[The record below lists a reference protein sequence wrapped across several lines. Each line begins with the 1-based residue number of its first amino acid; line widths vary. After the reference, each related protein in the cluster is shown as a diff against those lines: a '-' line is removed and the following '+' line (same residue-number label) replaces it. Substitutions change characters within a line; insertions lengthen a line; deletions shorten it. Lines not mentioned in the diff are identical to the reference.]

1 MRKNLKKMPSPRSLL
16 AFDAAARLGSFTL
29 AAEELNMQQPS
40 VSAAIKQLEQAL
52 GCQLFERG
60 HRKVQLTPLGEKLFV
75 GVDRGLAEIEQAV
88 ASIRQV
94 GQSDYVTLNSSSA
107 FSYYWMIP
115 RLNDL
120 HAQYPDIDLRMQT
133 SDREPDLDVE
143 NIDLAIRLGDGVYP
157 GCHSVRIADEVIMPV
172 ASPAVLQSAASLDV
186 VPDLA
191 TQRLIHL
198 EEPIRVR
205 PTWRQWFAHHGAEE
219 VAPSAGLRF
228 NDYAMVLQAAV
239 SGEGFAFGWEHI
251 VRNLVDRGLLT
262 AKSEWAWKTGN
273 GIYLV
278 WSSTRPLANQ
288 AAQVRDWIISVSDNP
303 NASS

>member
-1 MRKNLKKMPSPRSLL
+1 MASPRSLL

-40 VSAAIKQLEQAL
+40 VSAAIKQLEGAL
-52 GCQLFERG
+52 GRQLFVRG
-60 HRKVQLTPLGEKLFV
+60 HRKVELTPAGERLYA
-75 GVDRGLAEIEQAV
+75 GVDRGLTDIEQAIS
-88 ASIRQV
+88 SIRQLD
-94 GQSDYVTLNSSSA
+94 QSGYVTLNSSSA

-120 HAQYPDIDLRMQT
+120 HALYPDIDLRMQT

-143 NIDLAIRLGDGVYP
+143 NIDLAIRLGDGNYP
-157 GCHSVRIADEVIMPV
+157 GYHCARIADEVIMPV
-172 ASPAVLQSAASLDV
+172 ASPGVVAAADRLRTI
-186 VPDLA
+186 PDLA
-191 TQRLIHL
+191 HERLIHL

-205 PTWRQWFAHHGAEE
+205 PTWRHWFAHHGAED
-219 VAPSAGLRF
+219 VAPSAGLRL

-251 VRNLVDRGLLT
+251 VSNLVDRGLLV
-262 AKSEWAWKTGN
+262 AKSDWAWRTGN

-278 WSSTRPLANQ
+278 WSATRALTPQ
-288 AAQVRDWIISVSDNP
+288 AAQVRDWIVSVADQPSG
-303 NASS
+303 SSA